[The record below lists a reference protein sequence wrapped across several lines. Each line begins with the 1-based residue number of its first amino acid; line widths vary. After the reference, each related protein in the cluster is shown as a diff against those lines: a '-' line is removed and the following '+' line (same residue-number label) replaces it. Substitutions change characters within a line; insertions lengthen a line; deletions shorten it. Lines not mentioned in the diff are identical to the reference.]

1 MGPKNVSNDGRT
13 RTMEETDGQ
22 LLTRYRRG
30 QVDALERLVER
41 YRRSLF
47 GFIYNMTRG
56 REEAD
61 EVFQEVWFRAIKK
74 IDMYREDN
82 FCGWLIRIAH
92 NMVIDRA
99 RRKKPDVSLDEEK
112 EDGTGLLGKLAAKE
126 ADPGSRAVAGD
137 TAERIARAVATL
149 PVEQKEVFLMRVQAD
164 LSFKEIANSQ
174 KVSINTALARMQY
187 ALSKLR
193 IVLRRDYDELATRGG
208 GL

>member
-1 MGPKNVSNDGRT
+1 MGTRNVTNDGSKL
-13 RTMEETDGQ
+13 TMEETDSQ
-22 LLTRYRRG
+22 LVTRYRRG
-30 QVDALERLVER
+30 QVDALEWLVER

-56 REEAD
+56 REEAE
-61 EVFQEVWFRAIKK
+61 EVFQEVWFRAIRK

-92 NMVIDRA
+92 NMVIDRS
-99 RRKKPDVSLDEEK
+99 RRRKPDVSLDEEK
-112 EDGTGLLGKLAAKE
+112 EDGTGLLGKIAAKE

-137 TAERIARAVATL
+137 TANRIARAVATL
-149 PVEQKEVFLMRVQAD
+149 PSEQKEVFLMRVQAD
-164 LSFKEIANSQ
+164 LSFKEIAKAQ

-193 IVLRRDYDELATRGG
+193 IVLREDYEELDTRGG
-208 GL
+208 GS